1 MAIKKSRQKGFAII
15 FVMVFI
21 ALIMSI
27 VSDVVY
33 QTQITAKNSLV
44 QQDQIFAKLAVK
56 TGLEFG
62 KFIIILNKLTLNYQ
76 NNPLIPIPKNIYK
89 VLNGQP
95 IGAESFD
102 KIKGLT
108 GIDFST
114 VLSPEIKTGLKA
126 MKGYFVLKVTSENTK
141 FNLNLLNQSTYSM
154 EARNALMRI
163 FSHPD
168 TTKFLAIYGYTPV
181 QIVNGLLNYIKISVT
196 DSSVNA
202 IAMEQYNKLGLT
214 YLPKHAALES
224 LEELRRIPGFEV
236 DDIYNMF
243 SPYFTVWPIN
253 VQAGSLN
260 INTAS
265 PELVSAIMTPQTQD
279 PNEQGWDKFEDYR
292 QQNSFAINTMK
303 EFFTKNLPDY
313 ASDSETELIRKNIFG
328 ITDTVYKIECRGVYN
343 NVEKNFL
350 MVLQLNQSASSSTGG
365 GTGTGTGSGSGTGTG
380 TNASNPTPIE
390 STSVPFHILY
400 SQWID

>member
-27 VSDVVY
+27 VADVVY
-33 QTQITAKNSLV
+33 ETQITAKNSLV
-44 QQDQIFAKLAVK
+44 QQDQMFAKLAVK

-95 IGAESFD
+95 IGAESFE
-102 KIKGLT
+102 KLKGLT

-114 VLSPEIKTGLKA
+114 VLSPEIQNGLKA
-126 MKGYFVLKVTSENTK
+126 MKGYFVLKVSSENTK
-141 FNLNLLNQSTYSM
+141 FNLNLLNQSTYSV
-154 EARNALMRI
+154 EAKNALMRI

-168 TTKFLAIYGYTPV
+168 TTKFLAIYGYTPA

-196 DSSVNA
+196 DSSVNS

-260 INTAS
+260 INSAP
-265 PELVSAIMTPQTQD
+265 PELISAIMTPQTQD
-279 PNEQGWDKFEDYR
+279 PNQQSWDKFEDYR
-292 QQNSFAINTMK
+292 QQNSFAVNTMK

-313 ASDSETELIRKNIFG
+313 ASDNETELIRKNIFG

-350 MVLQLNQSASSSTGG
+350 VVLQLDKSA
-365 GTGTGTGSGSGTGTG
+365 
-380 TNASNPTPIE
+380 PT
-390 STSVPFHILY
+390 SAATTSLPFHILY